1 MQKKTIQRL
10 AAAGVLS
17 VAVAATLVYVGT
29 RDPGES
35 LTYNELLALAGDEQ
49 AAASVE
55 AELEATSDPEESS
68 ALSRLLEEIEAED
81 ASADSEEADSA
92 ASEENTASEA
102 ESEASTSSEA
112 AASSKSEAAA
122 SSASSKTASSAVS
135 GASHSTAA
143 PERDYSSSSSAH
155 TASSAAHST
164 AASAS
169 HSTAESASHSTA
181 ESHATAS
188 SKAETTCDEQLA
200 ACIRKI
206 EALQTRSEKELYG
219 IIYDAYD
226 EYMGHPA
233 SERNLMLKISVVLSK
248 SGELNKAQSACDK
261 EFKEIVTEMR
271 KILKD
276 NGRDQTLAD
285 EAERTYKQKKNAM
298 IKELT
303 DQAYSGGDGSGQSG
317 KWLAEKAGKLS

>member
-17 VAVAATLVYVGT
+17 VAVAATLLYAGT

-35 LTYNELLALAGDEQ
+35 LTYNELLALAGDEE

-55 AELEATSDPEESS
+55 AELEATSNLEENS

-81 ASADSEEADSA
+81 ASADSEEAEEADSA
-92 ASEENTASEA
+92 DSEENTAAEA

-169 HSTAESASHSTA
+169 HSTAES
-181 ESHATAS
+181 HAAAS

>member
-17 VAVAATLVYVGT
+17 VAVAATLLYAGT
-29 RDPGES
+29 RDSGES
-35 LTYNELLALAGDEQ
+35 LTYNELLALAGDEE

-55 AELEATSDPEESS
+55 AELEATSNLEENS

-92 ASEENTASEA
+92 VSEENTAAEA
-102 ESEASTSSEA
+102 GSEASTSSET

-143 PERDYSSSSSAH
+143 PDRDYASSGSAH

-169 HSTAESASHSTA
+169 HSTADAP
-181 ESHATAS
+181 HATAS
-188 SKAETTCDEQLA
+188 SKAEATCDEQLA

-206 EALQTRSEKELYG
+206 EALQTRSEKQLYG

-248 SGELNKAQSACDK
+248 GGELNKAQSACDK

-276 NGRDQTLAD
+276 NDRDQTLAD

-298 IKELT
+298 VKELT

>member
-17 VAVAATLVYVGT
+17 VAVAATLIYAGT
-29 RDPGES
+29 RDSGES
-35 LTYNELLALAGDEQ
+35 LTYNELLALAGDEE

-55 AELEATSDPEESS
+55 AELEATSNLEENS

-92 ASEENTASEA
+92 VSEENTAAEA
-102 ESEASTSSEA
+102 GSEASTSSET
-112 AASSKSEAAA
+112 AASAKSEAAA

-143 PERDYSSSSSAH
+143 PDRDYASSGSAH

-169 HSTAESASHSTA
+169 HSTADAP
-181 ESHATAS
+181 HATAS
-188 SKAETTCDEQLA
+188 SKAEATCDEQLA

-206 EALQTRSEKELYG
+206 EALQTRSEKQLYG

-248 SGELNKAQSACDK
+248 GGELNKAQSACDK

-276 NGRDQTLAD
+276 NDRDQTLAD

-298 IKELT
+298 VKELT

>member
-17 VAVAATLVYVGT
+17 VAVAATLIYAGT
-29 RDPGES
+29 RDSGES
-35 LTYNELLALAGDEQ
+35 LTYNELLALAGDEE

-55 AELEATSDPEESS
+55 AELEATSNLEENS

-92 ASEENTASEA
+92 VSEENTAAEA
-102 ESEASTSSEA
+102 GSEASTSSET

-143 PERDYSSSSSAH
+143 PDRDYASSGSAH

-169 HSTAESASHSTA
+169 HSTADAP
-181 ESHATAS
+181 HATAS
-188 SKAETTCDEQLA
+188 SKAEATCDEQLA

-206 EALQTRSEKELYG
+206 EALQTRSEKQLYG

-248 SGELNKAQSACDK
+248 GGELNKAQSACDK

-298 IKELT
+298 VKELT

>member
-1 MQKKTIQRL
+1 MQKKMIQRL

-17 VAVAATLVYVGT
+17 VAVAATLIYAGT

-35 LTYNELLALAGDEQ
+35 LTYNELLALAGDEE

-55 AELEATSDPEESS
+55 AELEATSNLEENS

-92 ASEENTASEA
+92 ASEENTAAEA

-164 AASAS
+164 AASAP
-169 HSTAESASHSTA
+169 HSTA
-181 ESHATAS
+181 ESHAAAS
-188 SKAETTCDEQLA
+188 SKAEMTCDEQLA
-200 ACIRKI
+200 ECIRKI
-206 EALQTRSEKELYG
+206 EVLQTRSEKELYG

-298 IKELT
+298 VKELT

>member
-17 VAVAATLVYVGT
+17 VAVAATLIYAGT
-29 RDPGES
+29 RDSGES
-35 LTYNELLALAGDEQ
+35 LTYNELLALAGDEE

-55 AELEATSDPEESS
+55 AELEATSNLEENS

-92 ASEENTASEA
+92 VSEENTAAEA
-102 ESEASTSSEA
+102 GSEASTSSET

-143 PERDYSSSSSAH
+143 PDRDYASSGSAH

-169 HSTAESASHSTA
+169 HSTA
-181 ESHATAS
+181 S
-188 SKAETTCDEQLA
+188 SKAEATCDEQLA

-206 EALQTRSEKELYG
+206 EALQTRSEKQLYG

-248 SGELNKAQSACDK
+248 GGELNKAQSACDK

-298 IKELT
+298 VKELT

>member
-17 VAVAATLVYVGT
+17 VAVAATLIYAGT
-29 RDPGES
+29 RDSGES
-35 LTYNELLALAGDEQ
+35 LTYNELLALAGDEE

-55 AELEATSDPEESS
+55 AELEATSNLEENS

-92 ASEENTASEA
+92 VSEENTAAEA
-102 ESEASTSSEA
+102 GSEASTSSET

-143 PERDYSSSSSAH
+143 PDRDYASSSSAH

-169 HSTAESASHSTA
+169 HSAADA
-181 ESHATAS
+181 PHATAS
-188 SKAETTCDEQLA
+188 SKAEATCDEQLA
-200 ACIRKI
+200 ECIRKI
-206 EALQTRSEKELYG
+206 EALQTRSEKQLYG

-248 SGELNKAQSACDK
+248 GGELNKAQSACDK

-298 IKELT
+298 VKELT

>member
-10 AAAGVLS
+10 AAAGALS
-17 VAVAATLVYVGT
+17 VAVAATLIYAGT
-29 RDPGES
+29 RDSGES
-35 LTYNELLALAGDEQ
+35 LTYNELLALAGDEE

-55 AELEATSDPEESS
+55 AELEATSNLEENS

-81 ASADSEEADSA
+81 ASADSKEADSA
-92 ASEENTASEA
+92 VSEENTAAEA
-102 ESEASTSSEA
+102 GSEASTSSET

-143 PERDYSSSSSAH
+143 PDRDYASSGSAH

-169 HSTAESASHSTA
+169 HSTADAP
-181 ESHATAS
+181 HATAS
-188 SKAETTCDEQLA
+188 SKAEETCDEQLA

-206 EALQTRSEKELYG
+206 EALQTRSEKQLYG

-248 SGELNKAQSACDK
+248 GGELNKAQSACDK

-298 IKELT
+298 VKELT

>member
-17 VAVAATLVYVGT
+17 VAVAATLIYAGT

-35 LTYNELLALAGDEQ
+35 LTYNELLALAGDEE

-55 AELEATSDPEESS
+55 AELEATSNLEENS

-81 ASADSEEADSA
+81 ASADSEEAEEADSA

-112 AASSKSEAAA
+112 AASSKSEAVA

-164 AASAS
+164 AASAP
-169 HSTAESASHSTA
+169 HSTA

>member
-10 AAAGVLS
+10 AAAGALS
-17 VAVAATLVYVGT
+17 VAVAATLIYAGT
-29 RDPGES
+29 RDSGES
-35 LTYNELLALAGDEQ
+35 LTYNELLALAGDEE

-55 AELEATSDPEESS
+55 AELEATSNLEENS

-81 ASADSEEADSA
+81 ASADSEEADSTV
-92 ASEENTASEA
+92 SEENTAAEA
-102 ESEASTSSEA
+102 GSEASISSET

-143 PERDYSSSSSAH
+143 PDRDYASSGSAH

-169 HSTAESASHSTA
+169 HSTADAP
-181 ESHATAS
+181 HATAS
-188 SKAETTCDEQLA
+188 SKAEATCDEQLA

-206 EALQTRSEKELYG
+206 EALQTRSEKQLYG

-248 SGELNKAQSACDK
+248 GGELNKAQSACDK

-276 NGRDQTLAD
+276 NDRDQTLAD

-298 IKELT
+298 VKELT

>member
-55 AELEATSDPEESS
+55 AELEATSNLEENS

-81 ASADSEEADSA
+81 ASADSEEAEEEDSA
-92 ASEENTASEA
+92 ASEENTAAEA

-164 AASAS
+164 AASAP
-169 HSTAESASHSTA
+169 HSTA
-181 ESHATAS
+181 ESHAAAS

>member
-17 VAVAATLVYVGT
+17 VAVAATLIYAGT

-55 AELEATSDPEESS
+55 AELEATSNLEENS

-81 ASADSEEADSA
+81 ASAASEEADSA
-92 ASEENTASEA
+92 ASEENIAAEA

-169 HSTAESASHSTA
+169 HSTAES
-181 ESHATAS
+181 HAAAS

>member
-10 AAAGVLS
+10 AAAGALS
-17 VAVAATLVYVGT
+17 VAVAATLIYAGT
-29 RDPGES
+29 RDSGES
-35 LTYNELLALAGDEQ
+35 LTYNELLALAGDEE

-55 AELEATSDPEESS
+55 AELEATSNLEENS

-92 ASEENTASEA
+92 VSEENTAAEA
-102 ESEASTSSEA
+102 GSEASTSSET

-143 PERDYSSSSSAH
+143 PDRDYASSGSAH

-169 HSTAESASHSTA
+169 HSTADAP
-181 ESHATAS
+181 HATAS
-188 SKAETTCDEQLA
+188 SKAEATCDEQLA

-206 EALQTRSEKELYG
+206 EALQTRSEKQLYG

-248 SGELNKAQSACDK
+248 GGELNKAQSACDK

-298 IKELT
+298 VKELT

>member
-17 VAVAATLVYVGT
+17 VAVAATLIYAGT

-55 AELEATSDPEESS
+55 AELEATSNLEENS

-81 ASADSEEADSA
+81 ASAASEEADSA

-112 AASSKSEAAA
+112 AASSKSEAVA

-164 AASAS
+164 AA
-169 HSTAESASHSTA
+169 SASHSTA

>member
-10 AAAGVLS
+10 AAAGALS
-17 VAVAATLVYVGT
+17 VAVAATLIYAGT
-29 RDPGES
+29 RDSGES
-35 LTYNELLALAGDEQ
+35 LTYNELLALAGDEE

-55 AELEATSDPEESS
+55 AELEATSNLEENS

-92 ASEENTASEA
+92 VSEENTAAEA
-102 ESEASTSSEA
+102 GSEASTSSET

-143 PERDYSSSSSAH
+143 PDRDYASSGSAH

-169 HSTAESASHSTA
+169 HSTADAP
-181 ESHATAS
+181 HATAS
-188 SKAETTCDEQLA
+188 SKAEATCDEQLA

-206 EALQTRSEKELYG
+206 EALQTRSEKQLYG

-248 SGELNKAQSACDK
+248 GGELNKAQSACDK

-271 KILKD
+271 EILKD

-298 IKELT
+298 VKELT

>member
-17 VAVAATLVYVGT
+17 VAVAATLIYAGT
-29 RDPGES
+29 RDSGES
-35 LTYNELLALAGDEQ
+35 LTYNELLALAGDEE

-55 AELEATSDPEESS
+55 AELEATSNLEENS

-92 ASEENTASEA
+92 VSEENTAAEAGSEA
-102 ESEASTSSEA
+102 GTSSET

-143 PERDYSSSSSAH
+143 PDRDYASSGSAH

-169 HSTAESASHSTA
+169 HSTADAP
-181 ESHATAS
+181 HATAS
-188 SKAETTCDEQLA
+188 SKAEATCDEQLA
-200 ACIRKI
+200 ECIRKI
-206 EALQTRSEKELYG
+206 EALQTRSEKQLYG

-248 SGELNKAQSACDK
+248 GGELNKAQSACDK

-298 IKELT
+298 VKELT

>member
-10 AAAGVLS
+10 AAAGALS
-17 VAVAATLVYVGT
+17 VAVAATLIYAGT
-29 RDPGES
+29 RDSGES
-35 LTYNELLALAGDEQ
+35 LTYNELLALAGDEE

-55 AELEATSDPEESS
+55 AELEATSNLEENS

-92 ASEENTASEA
+92 VSEETTAAEA
-102 ESEASTSSEA
+102 GSEASTSSET

-122 SSASSKTASSAVS
+122 SSASSKTASSAMS

-143 PERDYSSSSSAH
+143 PDRDYASSGSAH

-169 HSTAESASHSTA
+169 HSTADAP
-181 ESHATAS
+181 HATAS
-188 SKAETTCDEQLA
+188 SKADATCDEQLA

-206 EALQTRSEKELYG
+206 EALQTRSEKQLYG

-248 SGELNKAQSACDK
+248 GGELNKAQSACDK

-298 IKELT
+298 VKELT

>member
-35 LTYNELLALAGDEQ
+35 LTYNELLALAGDEE

-55 AELEATSDPEESS
+55 AELEATSNLEENS

-81 ASADSEEADSA
+81 ASADSEEAEEEDSA
-92 ASEENTASEA
+92 ASEENTAAEA

-169 HSTAESASHSTA
+169 HSTAES
-181 ESHATAS
+181 HAAAS

>member
-17 VAVAATLVYVGT
+17 VAVAATLIYAGT
-29 RDPGES
+29 RDSGES
-35 LTYNELLALAGDEQ
+35 LTYNELLALAGDEE

-55 AELEATSDPEESS
+55 AELEATSNLEENS

-92 ASEENTASEA
+92 VSEENTAAEA
-102 ESEASTSSEA
+102 GSEASTSSET

-143 PERDYSSSSSAH
+143 PDRDYASSGSAH

-169 HSTAESASHSTA
+169 HSTAES
-181 ESHATAS
+181 HATAS
-188 SKAETTCDEQLA
+188 SKAEETCDEQLA

-206 EALQTRSEKELYG
+206 EALQTRSEKQLYG

-248 SGELNKAQSACDK
+248 GGELNKAQSACDK

-298 IKELT
+298 VKELT

>member
-10 AAAGVLS
+10 AAAGALS
-17 VAVAATLVYVGT
+17 VAVAATLLYAGT
-29 RDPGES
+29 RDSGES
-35 LTYNELLALAGDEQ
+35 LTYNELLALAGDEE

-55 AELEATSDPEESS
+55 AELEATSNLEENS

-92 ASEENTASEA
+92 VSEENTAAEA
-102 ESEASTSSEA
+102 GPEASTSSET
-112 AASSKSEAAA
+112 AASAKSEAAA

-143 PERDYSSSSSAH
+143 PDRDYASSSSAH

-169 HSTAESASHSTA
+169 HSTADAPHSTA
-181 ESHATAS
+181 SN
-188 SKAETTCDEQLA
+188 KAEETCDEQLA

-206 EALQTRSEKELYG
+206 EALQTRSEKQLYG

-248 SGELNKAQSACDK
+248 GGELNKAQSACDK

-271 KILKD
+271 EILKD

-298 IKELT
+298 VKELT

>member
-17 VAVAATLVYVGT
+17 VAVAATLIYAGT

-55 AELEATSDPEESS
+55 AELEATSNLEENS

-81 ASADSEEADSA
+81 ASAASEEADSA
-92 ASEENTASEA
+92 ASEENTAAEA

-143 PERDYSSSSSAH
+143 PERDYSASSSAH
-155 TASSAAHST
+155 TASSAA
-164 AASAS
+164 
-169 HSTAESASHSTA
+169 HSTA

-200 ACIRKI
+200 TCIRKI

>member
-1 MQKKTIQRL
+1 MQKKTIRRL
-10 AAAGVLS
+10 AAAGVLG

-29 RDPGES
+29 RDTGES
-35 LTYNELLALAGDEQ
+35 LTYNELLALAGDEE

-55 AELEATSDPEESS
+55 AELEASSAPEEDS
-68 ALSRLLEEIEAED
+68 ALSRLLEELEAEGS
-81 ASADSEEADSA
+81 SAASEEADSVVSEENA
-92 ASEENTASEA
+92 ASET

-112 AASSKSEAAA
+112 SSVTSKSEAA
-122 SSASSKTASSAVS
+122 SSSVSSKTASSAVS

-143 PERDYSSSSSAH
+143 PDRDYSASSSSH

-164 AASAS
+164 ASSS
-169 HSTAESASHSTA
+169 HSTASSSA
-181 ESHATAS
+181 E
-188 SKAETTCDEQLA
+188 KTCDEQLA
-200 ACIRKI
+200 ECIRKI

-219 IIYDAYD
+219 IIYEAFDD
-226 EYMGHPA
+226 YMSHPA

-248 SGELNKAQSACDK
+248 SGELNKAQSKCDK

-317 KWLAEKAGKLS
+317 KWLAEKAGKTS

>member
-1 MQKKTIQRL
+1 MQKKTIRRL

-17 VAVAATLVYVGT
+17 VAVAATLIYAGT

-55 AELEATSDPEESS
+55 AELEAASNLEENS

-81 ASADSEEADSA
+81 TSADSEEAEEADSA

-169 HSTAESASHSTA
+169 HSTE
-181 ESHATAS
+181 ESHAPAS

-206 EALQTRSEKELYG
+206 EALQTRSEKQLYG

-248 SGELNKAQSACDK
+248 GGELNKAQSACDK

>member
-1 MQKKTIQRL
+1 MQKKTIRRL

-17 VAVAATLVYVGT
+17 VAVAATLIYAGT

-55 AELEATSDPEESS
+55 AELEATSDLEENS

-81 ASADSEEADSA
+81 ASAASEEADSA

-122 SSASSKTASSAVS
+122 SSASSKTVSSAVS

-143 PERDYSSSSSAH
+143 PERDYSASSSAH

-164 AASAS
+164 AASAP
-169 HSTAESASHSTA
+169 HSTA
-181 ESHATAS
+181 ESHAAAS

>member
-10 AAAGVLS
+10 AAAGALS
-17 VAVAATLVYVGT
+17 VAVAATLIYAGT
-29 RDPGES
+29 RDSGES
-35 LTYNELLALAGDEQ
+35 LTYNELLALAGDEE

-55 AELEATSDPEESS
+55 AELEATSNLEENS

-92 ASEENTASEA
+92 VSEENTAAEA
-102 ESEASTSSEA
+102 GSEASTSSET
-112 AASSKSEAAA
+112 AASSKSEVAA

-143 PERDYSSSSSAH
+143 PDRDYASSGSAH

-164 AASAS
+164 AVSAS
-169 HSTAESASHSTA
+169 HSTADAP
-181 ESHATAS
+181 HATAS
-188 SKAETTCDEQLA
+188 SKAEETCDEQLA

-206 EALQTRSEKELYG
+206 EALQTRSEKQLYG

-248 SGELNKAQSACDK
+248 GGELNKAQSACDK

-276 NGRDQTLAD
+276 NDRDQTLAD

-298 IKELT
+298 VKELT

>member
-17 VAVAATLVYVGT
+17 VAVAATLIYAGT

-35 LTYNELLALAGDEQ
+35 LTYNELLALAGDEE

-55 AELEATSDPEESS
+55 AELEATSNLEENS

-81 ASADSEEADSA
+81 VSAASEEADSA
-92 ASEENTASEA
+92 ASEENTAAEA

-164 AASAS
+164 AASAP
-169 HSTAESASHSTA
+169 HSTA

>member
-10 AAAGVLS
+10 AAAGALS
-17 VAVAATLVYVGT
+17 VAVAATLIYAGT
-29 RDPGES
+29 RDSGES
-35 LTYNELLALAGDEQ
+35 LTYNELLALAGDEE

-55 AELEATSDPEESS
+55 AELEATSNLEENS

-81 ASADSEEADSA
+81 ASADPEEADSA
-92 ASEENTASEA
+92 VSEENTAAEA
-102 ESEASTSSEA
+102 GSEASTSSET

-143 PERDYSSSSSAH
+143 PDRDYASSGSAH

-169 HSTAESASHSTA
+169 HSTADAPHT
-181 ESHATAS
+181 TAS
-188 SKAETTCDEQLA
+188 SKAEATCDEQLA

-206 EALQTRSEKELYG
+206 EALQTRSEKQLYG

-248 SGELNKAQSACDK
+248 GGELNKAQSACDK

-298 IKELT
+298 VKELT

>member
-17 VAVAATLVYVGT
+17 VAVAATLIYAGT

-35 LTYNELLALAGDEQ
+35 LTYNELLALAGDEE

-55 AELEATSDPEESS
+55 AELEATSNLEENS

-81 ASADSEEADSA
+81 ASAASEEAEEADSA
-92 ASEENTASEA
+92 ASEENTAAEA

-164 AASAS
+164 AASAP
-169 HSTAESASHSTA
+169 HSTA

>member
-10 AAAGVLS
+10 AAAGALS
-17 VAVAATLVYVGT
+17 VAVAATLIYAGT
-29 RDPGES
+29 RDSGES
-35 LTYNELLALAGDEQ
+35 LTYNELLALAGDEE

-55 AELEATSDPEESS
+55 AELEATSNLEENS

-92 ASEENTASEA
+92 VSEENTAAEA
-102 ESEASTSSEA
+102 GSEASTSSET
-112 AASSKSEAAA
+112 AASSKGEAAA

-143 PERDYSSSSSAH
+143 PDRDYASSGSAH

-169 HSTAESASHSTA
+169 HSTADAP
-181 ESHATAS
+181 HATAS
-188 SKAETTCDEQLA
+188 SKAEETCDEQLA

-206 EALQTRSEKELYG
+206 EALQTRSEKQLYG

-248 SGELNKAQSACDK
+248 GGELNKAQSACDK

-298 IKELT
+298 VKELT

>member
-17 VAVAATLVYVGT
+17 VAVAATLIYAGT

-55 AELEATSDPEESS
+55 AELEATSNLEENS

-81 ASADSEEADSA
+81 ASADSEEAEEADSA
-92 ASEENTASEA
+92 VSEENTASEA

-143 PERDYSSSSSAH
+143 PERDYSVSSSAH

-164 AASAS
+164 VA
-169 HSTAESASHSTA
+169 SASHSTA
-181 ESHATAS
+181 ESHAAAS

>member
-17 VAVAATLVYVGT
+17 VAVAATLIYAGT
-29 RDPGES
+29 RDSGES
-35 LTYNELLALAGDEQ
+35 LTYNELLALAGDEE

-55 AELEATSDPEESS
+55 AELEATSNLEENS

-92 ASEENTASEA
+92 DSEENTAAEA
-102 ESEASTSSEA
+102 GSEASTSSET

-143 PERDYSSSSSAH
+143 PDRDYASSGSAH

-169 HSTAESASHSTA
+169 HSTADAP
-181 ESHATAS
+181 HATAS
-188 SKAETTCDEQLA
+188 SKAEATCDEQLA

-206 EALQTRSEKELYG
+206 EALQTRSEKQLYG

-248 SGELNKAQSACDK
+248 GGELNKAQSACDK

-298 IKELT
+298 VKELT

>member
-17 VAVAATLVYVGT
+17 VAVAATLLYAGT
-29 RDPGES
+29 RDSGES
-35 LTYNELLALAGDEQ
+35 LTYNELLALAGDEE

-55 AELEATSDPEESS
+55 AELEATSNLEENS

-92 ASEENTASEA
+92 VSEENTAAEA
-102 ESEASTSSEA
+102 GSEASTSSET

-143 PERDYSSSSSAH
+143 PDRDYASSGSAH

-169 HSTAESASHSTA
+169 HSTADAP
-181 ESHATAS
+181 HATAS
-188 SKAETTCDEQLA
+188 SKAEATCDKQLA

-206 EALQTRSEKELYG
+206 EALQTRSEKQLYG

-248 SGELNKAQSACDK
+248 GGELNKAQSACDK

-298 IKELT
+298 VKELT

>member
-10 AAAGVLS
+10 AAAGALS
-17 VAVAATLVYVGT
+17 VAVAATLIYAGT
-29 RDPGES
+29 RDSGES
-35 LTYNELLALAGDEQ
+35 LTYNELLALAGDEE

-55 AELEATSDPEESS
+55 AELEATSNLEENS

-81 ASADSEEADSA
+81 ASADPEEADSA
-92 ASEENTASEA
+92 VSEENTAAEA
-102 ESEASTSSEA
+102 GSEASTSSET

-143 PERDYSSSSSAH
+143 PDRDYASSGSAH

-169 HSTAESASHSTA
+169 HSTADAP
-181 ESHATAS
+181 HATAS
-188 SKAETTCDEQLA
+188 SKAEETCDEQLA
-200 ACIRKI
+200 ECIRKI
-206 EALQTRSEKELYG
+206 EALQIRSEKQLYG

-248 SGELNKAQSACDK
+248 GGELNKAQSACDK

-298 IKELT
+298 VKELT

>member
-17 VAVAATLVYVGT
+17 VAVAATLIYAGT
-29 RDPGES
+29 RDSGES
-35 LTYNELLALAGDEQ
+35 LTYNELLALAGDEE

-55 AELEATSDPEESS
+55 AELEATSNLEENS

-81 ASADSEEADSA
+81 ASADSEEVDSA
-92 ASEENTASEA
+92 VSEENTAAEA
-102 ESEASTSSEA
+102 GSEASTSSET

-143 PERDYSSSSSAH
+143 PDRDYASSSSAH
-155 TASSAAHST
+155 TASSASHST

-169 HSTAESASHSTA
+169 HSTADAP
-181 ESHATAS
+181 HATAS
-188 SKAETTCDEQLA
+188 SKAEATCDEQLA
-200 ACIRKI
+200 ECIRKI
-206 EALQTRSEKELYG
+206 EALQTRSEKQLYG

-248 SGELNKAQSACDK
+248 GGELNKAQSACDK

-298 IKELT
+298 VKELT

>member
-17 VAVAATLVYVGT
+17 VAVAATLIYAGT

-35 LTYNELLALAGDEQ
+35 LTYNELLALAGDEE

-55 AELEATSDPEESS
+55 AELEATSNLEENS

-81 ASADSEEADSA
+81 ASEASEEADSA
-92 ASEENTASEA
+92 ASEENTAAEA

-164 AASAS
+164 AA
-169 HSTAESASHSTA
+169 SASHSTA

>member
-17 VAVAATLVYVGT
+17 VAVAATLLYAGT
-29 RDPGES
+29 RDSGES
-35 LTYNELLALAGDEQ
+35 LTYNELLALAGDEE

-55 AELEATSDPEESS
+55 AELEATSNLEENS

-81 ASADSEEADSA
+81 ASADPEEADSSV
-92 ASEENTASEA
+92 SEENTAAEA
-102 ESEASTSSEA
+102 GSEASTSSET

-143 PERDYSSSSSAH
+143 PDRDYASSGSAH

-169 HSTAESASHSTA
+169 HSTADAP
-181 ESHATAS
+181 HATAS
-188 SKAETTCDEQLA
+188 GKAEATCDEQLA

-206 EALQTRSEKELYG
+206 EALQTRSEKQLYG

-248 SGELNKAQSACDK
+248 GGELNKAQSACDK

-298 IKELT
+298 VKELT

>member
-10 AAAGVLS
+10 AAAGALS
-17 VAVAATLVYVGT
+17 VTVAATLLYAGT
-29 RDPGES
+29 RDSGES
-35 LTYNELLALAGDEQ
+35 LTYNELLALAGDEE

-55 AELEATSDPEESS
+55 AELEATSNLEENS

-92 ASEENTASEA
+92 VSEENTAAEA
-102 ESEASTSSEA
+102 GSEASTSLET

-143 PERDYSSSSSAH
+143 PDRDYASSGSAH

-169 HSTAESASHSTA
+169 HSTADAP
-181 ESHATAS
+181 HATAS
-188 SKAETTCDEQLA
+188 SKAEETCDEQLA

-206 EALQTRSEKELYG
+206 EALQTRSEKQLYG

-248 SGELNKAQSACDK
+248 GGELNKAQSACDK

-298 IKELT
+298 VKELT

>member
-10 AAAGVLS
+10 AAAGALS
-17 VAVAATLVYVGT
+17 VAVAATLIYAGT

-35 LTYNELLALAGDEQ
+35 LTYNELLALAGDEE

-55 AELEATSDPEESS
+55 AELEATSNLEENS

-81 ASADSEEADSA
+81 ASADSEEAEEAEEADSA
-92 ASEENTASEA
+92 ASEENTAAEA

-164 AASAS
+164 AASAP
-169 HSTAESASHSTA
+169 HSTA
-181 ESHATAS
+181 ESHAAAS
-188 SKAETTCDEQLA
+188 SKAEMTCDEQLA
-200 ACIRKI
+200 KCIRKI

-298 IKELT
+298 VKELT